1 MLQVILFILK
11 LIGWILLV
19 ILGLLIL
26 VLAAVLFTP
35 LRYEAEADCPGTL
48 SGLEAGVSFRFFFRL
63 VSGSFRYQ
71 NKKFSW
77 TARAAW
83 IRLGDQADAKEAGEE
98 TEEALS
104 DLAKA
109 GEEELERIAEEPEGA
124 AGEAP
129 GAAAEEPEEAAG
141 ENSEAAAE
149 NPEGAEVRNPEPA
162 AEEKKKAIESES
174 EAEDSEKG
182 SQGAE
187 KNADAGKGRTGGA
200 EKAGKPE
207 EEYRTQNAEPDKKP
221 LSDKIAAFLKK
232 IKYTFDRMCDKIK
245 ILLEKKEILEE
256 FLASDVHQS
265 AFGKCLSELKK
276 MLLRLRPRHIEG
288 KFRFGFEDP
297 SLTGKVLAGLS
308 LLFPYWGEHIRCFPD
323 FEEKVLEG
331 RLSVSGSLRLL
342 PAAAMGWNLL
352 WNRNVRRTARDAIR
366 LTARLRK

>member
-124 AGEAP
+124 PGEAP

-162 AEEKKKAIESES
+162 AEEKKKAIESEA

-187 KNADAGKGRTGGA
+187 KNV
-200 EKAGKPE
+200 
-207 EEYRTQNAEPDKKP
+207 
-221 LSDKIAAFLKK
+221 AAFLKK

-265 AFGKCLSELKK
+265 AFGKCLAELKK
-276 MLLRLRPRHIEG
+276 MLFRLRPRHIEG

-308 LLFPYWGEHIRCFPD
+308 LLFPYWGDHIRCFPD
-323 FEEKVLEG
+323 FEETVLEG
-331 RLSVSGSLRLL
+331 RLSASGSLRLL

-352 WNRNVRRTARDAIR
+352 WNRNVRRTVRDAIR
-366 LTARLRK
+366 LIARLRK